1 MTHNKKMQ
9 SEFAASLKKIKQ
21 DKFSGSQHVL
31 DDTIAAYHYF
41 FKMDTDLNDL
51 KLARYVKFT
60 LRGLLESHNQF
71 ALLRHFRDEML
82 DESEKYFNKETKHK
96 SLREHL
102 LKSVESYYKNWR
114 SVNDR
119 ICINA
124 LLNID
129 FSDKTVFLHSN
140 SNTVRRLFDYI
151 KTQKTNIEII
161 QTESRPKCEG
171 KHQAEYLSNQGFKV
185 TYIVD
190 SAAVKYLSRADFV
203 VMGCDCIYEN
213 NFINKIGTKAIA
225 VGCKAVGIPFY
236 VITDSRKFSKSEFL
250 KPENRKPVSEIFSGA
265 SSMPFIIEN
274 YYFESTPSEYVTKL
288 ITESFVLDGEQ
299 IKDYFIGG
307 KETVAELISSRV
319 DRKN

>member
-1 MTHNKKMQ
+1 MTQSKKHQ
-9 SEFAASLKKIKQ
+9 GEFVSSLKKIKQ
-21 DKFSGSQHVL
+21 DKFSGSQRVL

-41 FKMDTDLNDL
+41 LKLDTGINDI
-51 KLARYVKFT
+51 KLARYIKFT

-71 ALLRHFRDEML
+71 ALLRHFRDDML
-82 DESEKYFNKETKHK
+82 GESEKYFNKDTKHK

-102 LKSVESYYKNWR
+102 LKTAESYYKTWR
-114 SVNDR
+114 GVNDR
-119 ICINA
+119 ICSNA
-124 LLNID
+124 LLNIN

-140 SNTVRRLFDYI
+140 SSTVRQLFDHI
-151 KTQKTNIEII
+151 KKQRLNTEII

-171 KHQAEYLSNQGFKV
+171 KHQAEYLANQGFKV

-190 SAAVKYLSRADFV
+190 PAAVKYLSRADFV

-236 VITDSRKFSKSEFL
+236 VITDSRKFSKSEYL

-274 YYFESTPSEYVTKL
+274 YYFESTPTDYVTKL

-299 IKDYFIGG
+299 IKDYFISG
-307 KETVAELISSRV
+307 KETVEDLIRSRV
-319 DRKN
+319 KREV